1 MNKYCIQPFNNIR
14 IEVTEDNVTQ
24 YKPCCHYK
32 SATNFSDVKSYLE
45 SAELKN
51 LQHHLLTQ
59 PELPSG
65 CQYCKDT
72 EAHGNENSTR
82 LLHSYVE
89 PTSETK
95 IENLEINPGNICNLK
110 CIMCNS
116 LASSAVSSEHVKL
129 GWIKKHVVTEQ
140 DEEMLSTLNQFDSLK
155 SVSILGGEF
164 FLSKLNLE
172 ILDQLIDKKLEVK
185 LTTNATELTSAHLD
199 KLKKIHKLELT
210 VSVDGIGPI
219 YEFIRYPA
227 SWDTVNANI
236 NNLKKILPQASLA
249 INTVVQPLN
258 IQFVDELIHY
268 ANQHRIGIR
277 FHLLTR
283 PRWLAWNILTQDES
297 LLLVNHLKQK
307 LLSARMSR
315 FQRESVEKF
324 MQHLSQSK
332 FDPELRALFVKK
344 MSAVLTLRKVPNKQI
359 KTVFGILN
367 KLYDEIISEKAY
379 KSHV

>member
-1 MNKYCIQPFNNIR
+1 MNKYCSQPFNNIR
-14 IEVTEDNVTQ
+14 IEVTGDNVTH

-32 SATNFSDVKSYLE
+32 SARNFSNVKSYLE
-45 SAELKN
+45 SEELKN

-65 CQYCKDT
+65 CQYCKEA
-72 EAHGNENSTR
+72 EAHGNKYSTR
-82 LLHSYVE
+82 LLHSYAE
-89 PTSETK
+89 PISETK

-110 CIMCNS
+110 CVMCNPLS
-116 LASSAVSSEHVKL
+116 SSALSSEQVKL

-140 DEEMLSTLNQFDSLK
+140 DEEMLSILNQFDSLK
-155 SVSILGGEF
+155 CVSIIGGEF
-164 FLSKLNLE
+164 FLSKMNLE

-185 LTTNATELTSAHLD
+185 LTTNATELTSAHLE

-210 VSVDGIGPI
+210 VSIDGTGSI

-227 SWDTVNANI
+227 LWDTVNANI

-268 ANQHRIGIR
+268 ANQLRVGLR
-277 FHLLTR
+277 FNLLIV
-283 PRWLAWNILTQDES
+283 PQWLGWNILTQDES
-297 LLLVNHLKQK
+297 LLLVNHLEQK

-315 FQRESVEKF
+315 LQRESVEKF
-324 MQHLSQSK
+324 MQHLAQSK

-344 MSAVLTLRKVPNKQI
+344 MSAVLALRKIPDEQI

-367 KLYDEIISEKAY
+367 KLCNEIISEKVSQ
-379 KSHV
+379 SHV

>member
-1 MNKYCIQPFNNIR
+1 MNKYCIQPFNNVR
-14 IEVTEDNVTQ
+14 IDVTENNVTQ
-24 YKPCCHYK
+24 YRPCCHYK

-45 SAELKN
+45 SEELKN

-72 EAHGNENSTR
+72 EVHGNENSTR
-82 LLHSYVE
+82 LLHSYAE
-89 PTSETK
+89 PISETK
-95 IENLEINPGNICNLK
+95 IENLEVHPGNICNLK
-110 CIMCNS
+110 CIMCNPQS
-116 LASSAVSSEHVKL
+116 SSALSSEYVKL

-140 DEEMLSTLNQFDSLK
+140 DEDMLSTLNQFDSLK

-172 ILDQLIDKKLEVK
+172 ILDLLIDKKLEVK
-185 LTTNATELTSAHLD
+185 LTTNATELTSKHLE

-210 VSVDGIGPI
+210 VSIDGIGSI

-227 SWDTVNANI
+227 SWDTVNASVS
-236 NNLKKILPQASLA
+236 NLRKILPQASLA

-258 IQFVDELIHY
+258 IQFINELIHY
-268 ANQHRIGIR
+268 ANQHRVGLR

-283 PRWLAWNILTQDES
+283 PRWLGWNILMQDES
-297 LLLVNHLKQK
+297 LCLTNHLEQQ
-307 LLSARMSR
+307 LSSAKMSR
-315 FQRESVEKF
+315 SQRESVEKF
-324 MQHLSQSK
+324 MQHLAQSK

-344 MSAVLTLRKVPNKQI
+344 MSAILALRKIPNEQI
-359 KTVFGILN
+359 KIVFGILN
-367 KLYDEIISEKAY
+367 KLYDEIISEKVSQSY
-379 KSHV
+379 V